1 MEFTSA
7 YGDKALD
14 LILHPPVEAFR
25 EGIGSLCPKLMNQVI
40 CALANV
46 FGNESRLKRGSKND
60 SKNKL
65 EQCHSV
71 VHHTVIRKGRSH

>member
-1 MEFTSA
+1 
-7 YGDKALD
+7 
-14 LILHPPVEAFR
+14 
-25 EGIGSLCPKLMNQVI
+25 LMNQVI

-71 VHHTVIRKGRSH
+71 VHHTITRKGRSH